1 MAKGRPTLKRRAPRA
16 PRSMAPATDPALML
30 AFVVEMNHLAEDVF
44 SKLGVTPAEQR
55 KGAVRAAK
63 DKKRTR
69 PSAKLIARITGAGN
83 LVSTWRRDRRYRG
96 RDGFPRVLEIR
107 GKGATF
113 ETLARK
119 CVPEVPMAEVLD
131 YICSHGEA
139 AVYQK
144 DKVALLGSGA
154 VLTKRTPEITAAWL
168 LTQFRHLAQT
178 ILYNASFPA
187 DEKGVGLFQRQV
199 GGYLSQKDFRLYAQG
214 VRPKLQEMC
223 EQLEA
228 GLSLNRR
235 SSGSVGDREDC
246 GVSIFV
252 YRNTKDIG

>member
-1 MAKGRPTLKRRAPRA
+1 MAKGRPTLKRGNRAPSGMV
-16 PRSMAPATDPALML
+16 PVTDPALML
-30 AFVVEMNHLAEDVF
+30 AFVVEMNHIAEDVF
-44 SKLGVTPAEQR
+44 SKLGVPLADQR
-55 KGAVRAAK
+55 RGAVRAAK

-69 PSAKLIARITGAGN
+69 PSAKLMTRLTGAGN
-83 LVSTWRRDRRYRG
+83 LVSTWRRDKRYRA
-96 RDGFPRVLEIR
+96 RDGFPRVLAIR

-119 CVPEVPMAEVLD
+119 CVPEVPMTEVLG

-139 AVYQK
+139 AVYKK

-154 VLTKRTPEITAAWL
+154 LLTKRTPEITAAWL
-168 LTQFRHLAQT
+168 LTQFRHMAQT
-178 ILYNASFPA
+178 VLYNASFPA
-187 DEKGVGLFQRQV
+187 EEKGVGLFQRQV

-214 VRPKLQEMC
+214 IRPKLQETC
-223 EQLEA
+223 EQLES

-235 SSGSVGDREDC
+235 SGSAREREDC

-252 YRNTKDIG
+252 YRDTKDIG